1 MSLIVS
7 LLLKSR
13 QTKWWMTRWHVLGTN
28 SDKCLGLFSHVGFR
42 SEIDRPR
49 TFAPRNACMSSPI
62 WNLVA
67 AHFPDLFHKYLSFLS
82 TSGYAKEDIYFY
94 QHIVRLSFRNREG
107 HTKNIWGAR
116 AINIYLT
123 SLQLPFFPGIYS
135 GNRERSRFQRPI
147 CSHALIVIHMVCMWG
162 SRQKVRRR
170 LTYEREAH
178 TECFLCGE
186 RWG

>member
-1 MSLIVS
+1 MFSEQIRTSVWDFFLTSDFVRKLIDQGRLPLEMLACRHRFEILS
-7 LLLKSR
+7 PHTFPICSTNTLL
-13 QTKWWMTRWHVLGTN
+13 
-28 SDKCLGLFSHVGFR
+28 
-42 SEIDRPR
+42 
-49 TFAPRNACMSSPI
+49 
-62 WNLVA
+62 
-67 AHFPDLFHKYLSFLS
+67 FLS

-147 CSHALIVIHMVCMWG
+147 CSHALIVIHMVCM
-162 SRQKVRRR
+162 
-170 LTYEREAH
+170 
-178 TECFLCGE
+178 
-186 RWG
+186 